1 MGLREYDSYTLQI
14 QKQDA
19 AFICCEPSLD
29 FFVCLLFYTFR
40 IGFILEIDNLI
51 FSSILNHQ
59 EQETCAKQVKQI
71 IDSHP
76 STVDFHTHCRRR
88 GRIRGFLSFIYL
100 VTCFS
105 HLYNETCENLN
116 FVPQMW
122 SAYFLLP
129 ACALMDEWLAPD
141 PVFDKHDRTFCQ
153 RWGPVVGKVLLAI
166 VALTIILNISFLAF
180 YSQSVSQSD
189 KWVIL

>member
-1 MGLREYDSYTLQI
+1 MGLREYDSYTLRI
-14 QKQDA
+14 QKQDT

-29 FFVCLLFYTFR
+29 FFVCLLVHTFR

-51 FSSILNHQ
+51 YSAILNHQ
-59 EQETCAKQVKQI
+59 EQEICAKQVKQI

-88 GRIRGFLSFIYL
+88 GWIRGFLSFIYL
-100 VTCFS
+100 VTCFN

-116 FVPQMW
+116 LVPQTW

-141 PVFDKHDRTFCQ
+141 PVFARPHVIHDHTFCQ

-166 VALTIILNISFLAF
+166 VVSQIMLTISQMAF
-180 YSQSVSQSD
+180 YS
-189 KWVIL
+189 KG

>member
-1 MGLREYDSYTLQI
+1 MGLREYDSYTLRI
-14 QKQDA
+14 QKQDT

-29 FFVCLLFYTFR
+29 FFVCLLVHTFR

-51 FSSILNHQ
+51 FSAILNHQ

-76 STVDFHTHCRRR
+76 STVDFQTHCRRR

-100 VTCFS
+100 VTCFN
-105 HLYNETCENLN
+105 HLYDETCENLIR
-116 FVPQMW
+116 VPFYW
-122 SAYFLLP
+122 SIFGLLP
-129 ACALMDEWLAPD
+129 ACALMEEWLAPD

-166 VALTIILNISFLAF
+166 VVSQIMLTISQVAF
-180 YSQSVSQSD
+180 YS
-189 KWVIL
+189 KG